1 MLIVERI
8 INNTVILE
16 TDDLTHIKE
25 DISKFTYNVKL
36 GDVVIF
42 NNNQYIFDE
51 ENTIKRK
58 KIIEKISKNI
68 FNK

>member
-16 TDDLTHIKE
+16 TDDLTHLKE
-25 DISKFTYNVKL
+25 DISKFAYNVKA

-42 NNNQYIFDE
+42 LNNHYIFDE

-58 KIIEKISKNI
+58 KIIENISKNI